1 MDRGAASA
9 TKRIEKG
16 TGMVGSAGGQTTG
29 GGPKDGPLAGMTLTD
44 PNLRARP
51 NAFYT
56 AMRKHDPVHFDQAL
70 GMYLVSRF
78 EDLQVVLRDPITFS
92 VERGYKEQYAKGF
105 FEEFKQI
112 LEKDGQGYFPDAIM
126 TDPPKH
132 TRIRR
137 LLEKAFTAHRV
148 KELEPRIEAIAA
160 GLIEKVADK
169 GECDGVRDIAVPL
182 TIDIICDQLGLDN
195 VTREQV
201 LRWSLAIV
209 AQIGRMQ
216 DREQMQE
223 NARDICDLQNNLI
236 SRMKARQEN
245 PREDMISDIVHAKLD
260 DEENPT
266 LDFAEAVSLVRAML
280 IAGNETTA
288 TAIGN
293 LLFILSTDKKIADEL
308 YANVDDDRYMT
319 RFVEELLRI
328 EPPVRGLSR
337 MTTKE
342 VELGGTML
350 PEGAHMLLLYASGND
365 DETEF
370 QSPREFDINRGNL
383 GRHVA
388 FGAGVHRCI
397 GAALA
402 RMEIKVVARE
412 IITRLD
418 NIKLAATIDEI
429 TYLPTVATRSIAK
442 LPMTFTRRK

>member
-1 MDRGAASA
+1 M
-9 TKRIEKG
+9 
-16 TGMVGSAGGQTTG
+16 SAGE
-29 GGPKDGPLAGMTLTD
+29 PSERKASEAGPLAGMSMVD
-44 PNLRARP
+44 PELRARP
-51 NAFYT
+51 NAFYRS
-56 AMRKHDPVHFDQAL
+56 MRENDPVHFDEKL

-78 EDLQVVLRDPITFS
+78 EDLQTVLRDPITYS
-92 VERGYKEQYAKGF
+92 VERGYKAQYAKGF

-112 LEKDGQGYFPDAIM
+112 LERDGQGYFPDAIM
-126 TDPPKH
+126 TDPPQH

-148 KELEPRIEAIAA
+148 KELEPRITAIAG
-160 GLIEKVADK
+160 GLIEDVAKK
-169 GECDGVRDIAVPL
+169 GEADGVREIAVPL

-195 VTREQV
+195 VTRDQV
-201 LRWSLAIV
+201 LRWSLAIT

-216 DREQMQE
+216 DRDQMRD
-223 NARDICDLQNNLI
+223 NAKDICELQNELI
-236 SRMKARQEN
+236 TRMKARQAD
-245 PREDMISDIVHAKLD
+245 PREDMISDIVHARLD

-266 LDFAEAVSLVRAML
+266 LTFAEAVSLVRALL

-293 LLFILSTDKKIADEL
+293 LLFILATQPEIAREL
-308 YANVDDDRYMT
+308 YENVEDDRYMT
-319 RFVEELLRI
+319 RFVEEMLRI

-337 MTTKE
+337 MTTKQT
-342 VELGGTML
+342 ELGGTRL

-370 QSPREFDINRGNL
+370 KDPRAFDINRSNL

-412 IITRLD
+412 VIKRLD
-418 NIKLAATIDEI
+418 NIKLAAPVDEI

-442 LPMTFTRRK
+442 LPLTFTRRA